1 METERDVCVLQ
12 VIIPRCFFP
21 ERMYLLRTLLGEFLG
36 LDYEVHVEER
46 SDWALCLDN
55 GKQLVVQDHFFARC
69 TEPNGYLR
77 EEMIPQKVN
86 VARLPFLVEEDVP
99 ILYGTEEMQV
109 TKERI
114 ECGVDLFAS
123 VFFLLTRWEETVN
136 PARDRHQRFPA
147 TASVAGRC
155 GFLHRPVVNE
165 YLEMLWNML
174 VYLGIQQPR
183 RERRFRLVLTHDVDF
198 LYLWR
203 TPREMWRTLAGDL
216 LIRRDLKRAGSTLK
230 QIASVWLR
238 REKDPYDTFDWLMGV
253 SERFEV
259 QSRFYWMSGGV
270 TEHDNFFRIDE
281 AKALRLLREIQD
293 RGHEI
298 GFHPS
303 YGSYREARQW
313 QSEKAALE
321 RAAGSRVTEGRQHY
335 LRFAVP
341 HTWQIWED
349 SGMRVDSSM
358 YYAEQAGFR
367 SGVCYEHPVFN
378 VHTREMLEVRERPM
392 IAMELTFLDRQ
403 YMGLSAERIFEE
415 IIALAEKC
423 RRYHG
428 DFVLLWHNSSLMT
441 KEHRALYQDV
451 VRALAAREQNE
462 MILQEIAT

>member
-1 METERDVCVLQ
+1 
-12 VIIPRCFFP
+12 
-21 ERMYLLRTLLGEFLG
+21 MYLLRTLLGEFLG
-36 LDYEVHVEER
+36 LDYEVHVDDR
-46 SDWALCLDN
+46 SDWAFCLDN
-55 GKQLVVQDHFFARC
+55 GKQLVVQDHFFTRC
-69 TEPNGYLR
+69 QEPDGYLR
-77 EEMIPQKVN
+77 EEMIPPKVK

-99 ILYGTEEMQV
+99 ILYGTEQLQV
-109 TKERI
+109 TAERI
-114 ECGVDLFAS
+114 ECGADLFAS
-123 VFFLLTRWEETVN
+123 AFFLLTRWEETVN

-147 TASVAGRC
+147 SASVAGRC

-174 VYLGIQQPR
+174 AYLGIQQPR

-203 TPREMWRTLAGDL
+203 TPRQMLRTLAGDL
-216 LIRRDLKRAGSTLK
+216 LTRRDLRRAAGTLK
-230 QIASVWLR
+230 HIASVWLG
-238 REKDPYDTFDWLMGV
+238 REKDPYDTFEWLMEV
-253 SERFEV
+253 SERFDV

-281 AKALRLLREIQD
+281 EKALQLLREMQE

-313 QSEKAALE
+313 NAEKAALE
-321 RAAGSRVTEGRQHY
+321 RAAGSQVTEGRQHY

-341 HTWQIWED
+341 QTWQIWED
-349 SGMRVDSSM
+349 AGMRVDSSM
-358 YYAEQAGFR
+358 YYPEQAGFR

-378 VHTREMLEVRERPM
+378 VNTREMLELRERPM

-403 YMGLSAERIFEE
+403 YMGLSTERIFEE
-415 IIALAEKC
+415 IVALAERC
-423 RRYHG
+423 RKYHG

-441 KEHRALYQDV
+441 KEHRVLYQDV
-451 VRALAAREQNE
+451 VRALAAREQNAL
-462 MILQEIAT
+462 ILQEIAL